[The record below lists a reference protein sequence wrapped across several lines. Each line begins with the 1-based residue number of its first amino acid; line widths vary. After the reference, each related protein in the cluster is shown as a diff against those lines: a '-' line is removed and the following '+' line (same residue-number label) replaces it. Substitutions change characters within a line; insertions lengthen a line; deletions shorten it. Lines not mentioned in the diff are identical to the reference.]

1 MSRALNLPMSVTKA
15 VAGTYRAGVDRLLNV
30 AALVSACA
38 LTVGLAA
45 SPASASPDKRPCV
58 TKPEYRQIKKGM
70 TLVRVHDIFDTKG
83 TILFQNP
90 GAVTNGA
97 REYRSCR
104 KSGLGAKVQ
113 IQYNNYAT
121 NGGPF
126 RVVNIDS
133 Y

>member
-1 MSRALNLPMSVTKA
+1 MKR
-15 VAGTYRAGVDRLLNV
+15 
-30 AALVSACA
+30 LVSAVA
-38 LTVGLAA
+38 LVVATGVITGSTAL
-45 SPASASPDKRPCV
+45 PASAKPDKRPCV
-58 TKPEYRQIKKGM
+58 VKAEYKQIKKGM
-70 TLVRVHDIFDTKG
+70 TMARVHEIFDTRG

-104 KSGLGAKVQ
+104 NSGLGATVQ
-113 IQYNNYAT
+113 IQYNNYAA

-126 RVVNIDS
+126 RVVNIDD

>member
-1 MSRALNLPMSVTKA
+1 MPSVNKLGSAIALAT
-15 VAGTYRAGVDRLLNV
+15 
-30 AALVSACA
+30 SACIFM
-38 LTVGLAA
+38 VGAT
-45 SPASASPDKRPCV
+45 SPPARAKADKRPCV
-58 TKPEYRQIKKGM
+58 VKAEYKQIKKGM
-70 TLVRVHDIFDTKG
+70 TMGRVHAIFDTRG

-104 KSGLGAKVQ
+104 NSGLGKTVQ

-126 RVVNIDS
+126 RVVNID
-133 Y
+133 YY